1 MIWQN
6 VEVMEN
12 IFSQNN
18 STTQT
23 QVGAPKEP
31 SQRNKDRDAFVAFL
45 QDNTDTFNSA
55 IGIIS
60 DAIEGSAPG
69 SIIAY
74 TATFGTSREIA
85 IVEFKTATN
94 IVLAQ
99 TGMLPVA
106 FKSLDALIKHV
117 SKQYG
122 IVVPTEKDMLT
133 AGTLIQAIA
142 DNGSASLADVA
153 KILAKLRLGK

>member
-6 VEVMEN
+6 VDVMEN
-12 IFSQNN
+12 IFNPTSE
-18 STTQT
+18 TTQE
-23 QVGAPKEP
+23 ADALKAP

-45 QDNTDTFNSA
+45 QDNADTFDSA
-55 IGIIS
+55 IGIIA

-74 TATFGTSREIA
+74 TATFGTSSAIT

>member
-12 IFSQNN
+12 IFNPTSE
-18 STTQT
+18 TTT
-23 QVGAPKEP
+23 QVGAPKAP

-55 IGIIS
+55 IGIIA

-74 TATFGTSREIA
+74 TATFGTPSAIT

>member
-6 VEVMEN
+6 VDVMEN
-12 IFSQNN
+12 IFNPTSE
-18 STTQT
+18 TTQEA
-23 QVGAPKEP
+23 GAPKAP

-45 QDNTDTFNSA
+45 KDNADTFNSA
-55 IGIIS
+55 IGIIA

-74 TATFGTSREIA
+74 TATFGTSSAIT

>member
-6 VEVMEN
+6 VDVMEN
-12 IFSQNN
+12 IFNPTSE
-18 STTQT
+18 TTQ
-23 QVGAPKEP
+23 VKAP

-45 QDNTDTFNSA
+45 QDNADTFDSA
-55 IGIIS
+55 IGIIA

-74 TATFGTSREIA
+74 TATFGTSSAIT

-122 IVVPTEKDMLT
+122 IVVPTEKDMRT

>member
-12 IFSQNN
+12 IFNPTSET
-18 STTQT
+18 TTQ
-23 QVGAPKEP
+23 VDAPKAP

-55 IGIIS
+55 IGIIA

-74 TATFGTSREIA
+74 TATFGTPRAIT

>member
-6 VEVMEN
+6 VDVMEN
-12 IFSQNN
+12 IFNPTSE
-18 STTQT
+18 TTQE
-23 QVGAPKEP
+23 ADALKAP

-45 QDNTDTFNSA
+45 QDNADTFDSA
-55 IGIIS
+55 IGFIA

-74 TATFGTSREIA
+74 TATFGTSSAIT